1 MQSRLN
7 SLVTLTM
14 LLVGLPAVSLAVD
27 LTKPRIQPTV
37 LTPPSLAYVGTV
49 TPTPYGGMEATGWVK
64 LAAPASAD
72 VYVGLYLSN
81 AQLVEY
87 PFSSGAKVSAGQ
99 TVGNFTF
106 RPKPVT
112 APTQLVITARIGT
125 QQESKTI
132 NYTILP
138 PVLLSMSLNATS
150 VLGGTA
156 VQGTATFSGPPAAA
170 GAIWAKLSSGNTAAA
185 TVPAKAML
193 EVGKIVTSFEV
204 KTLAVANDTP
214 VTISAST
221 GSTYPTT
228 GASNPYATLKVLP
241 ASLKELGGYGMTG
254 WPFREFLSIILDGQ
268 AGPGGAVIQL
278 SSSHPAL
285 FVVPSNVTI
294 PSQQPAISVEYTG
307 EHLSSDT
314 WGHISA
320 TYRGV
325 TMKKSVLS
333 SRLRKPDLVI
343 KSVSLQ
349 DRFGSPITS
358 PQDSQPFKICI
369 GVGIRPDDHASTYP
383 PPASL
388 LEVGYRQPTSGQTSV
403 GRAWNISVS
412 FSYPGSMMIVTPCAE
427 LPGLAVG
434 SYYDVTLKA
443 DVTNVVV
450 EENEGNNSKTLR
462 ISR

>member
-1 MQSRLN
+1 MQSRFN

-27 LTKPRIQPTV
+27 LTKPQIQPLV
-37 LTPPSLAYVGTV
+37 VTPPSLAYVGTV
-49 TPTPYGGMEATGWVK
+49 TPTPYGGMETKGWVK
-64 LAAPASAD
+64 LSAPAAAD
-72 VYVGLYLSN
+72 VNVGLTPSN
-81 AQLVEY
+81 LQLVEY
-87 PFSSGAKVSAGQ
+87 PFPSGARVLAGQ

-112 APTQLVITARIGT
+112 APTQLIVTARIGQ
-125 QQESKTI
+125 QQESKAI

-138 PVLLSMSLNATS
+138 PVLLSMSLNATN
-150 VLGGTA
+150 VVGGGF
-156 VQGTATFSGPPAAA
+156 VQGTATFSGPPASASSM
-170 GAIWAKLSSGNTAAA
+170 WAKLSSNNTAAA

-193 EVGKIVTSFEV
+193 EVGKTVAAFAVE
-204 KTLAVANDTP
+204 TLAVSNDTP

-228 GASNPYATLKVLP
+228 GSAMPYAAVKVLP
-241 ASLKELGGYGMTG
+241 APLKEVRGYPMEG
-254 WPFREFLSIILDGQ
+254 WPVRDFLTVALDGP

-278 SSSHPAL
+278 LSSDPAV
-285 FVVPSNVTI
+285 FKIPKNVTI
-294 PSQQPAISVEYTG
+294 PSQQPVISVEYTK

-314 WGHISA
+314 WGDISA

-325 TMKKSVLS
+325 TMKYRVPSD
-333 SRLRKPDLVI
+333 RLRKPDLVI

-349 DRFGSPITS
+349 DRFGNPITS

-369 GVGIRPDDHASTYP
+369 GVGIRPDNHRPTYP

-388 LEVGYRQPTSGQTSV
+388 LEVGYRQPASGGTSI

-412 FSYPGSMMIVTPCAE
+412 FSYTEMIVTPCTE

-443 DVTNVVV
+443 DVTNLVV
-450 EENEGNNSKTLR
+450 EENEGNNSKSLR